1 MLSGISRAW
10 KDLPQYGAMIRAA
23 IQSRMEYRGSF
34 IMYILTVLG
43 FYSAQIGVVVLMLY
57 KFKKIGTWEQGEM
70 AFLYSLLV
78 ISTGLVSAIFSGFLE
93 FSEFVRQGTFD
104 RVLLRPLSPLLSVLC
119 MRFEPGGLANI
130 ALGVIGFAVANSLT
144 EIRWTVQAVGMLL
157 LVLAG
162 GVMIQGAIRI
172 VTAASAFFTVS
183 NDGMQQLFVFSAREF
198 LLYPVDIYN
207 RPVRFALTFLF
218 PLAFINFYPA
228 HYFLSKDTTS
238 LFHPM
243 FVYLTFPV
251 GALCMLLAIWFW
263 RKAVRHYGSTG
274 S

>member
-1 MLSGISRAW
+1 MISGITRAW
-10 KDLPQYGAMIRAA
+10 QDLPQYGSMVRAA

-34 IMYILTVLG
+34 IMYILTILG
-43 FYSAQIGVVVLMLY
+43 FYGAQIGVVVLMLY
-57 KFKKIGTWEQGEM
+57 KFERIGTWERGQM

-119 MRFEPGGLANI
+119 MRFEPGGFANI
-130 ALGVIGFAVANSLT
+130 VLGVVGFVVANSLT
-144 EIRWTVQAVGMLL
+144 EIRWTFEALLMLI
-157 LVLAG
+157 LVLTG
-162 GVMIQGAIRI
+162 GVLIQGSIRI
-172 VTAASAFFTVS
+172 ITAASAFFTVS

-207 RPVRFALTFLF
+207 KPVRFALTFLF

-228 HYFLSKDTTS
+228 HYFLAKDTGM
-238 LFHPM
+238 LFHPL

-251 GALCMLLAIWFW
+251 GIACMMLAIWFW